1 MRDNS
6 RSHTDVP
13 TLTSIVEGSNE
24 PSVPRRKFE
33 TGPTEP
39 MSTKYFQ
46 LPRDLQ
52 YLSL

>member
-6 RSHTDVP
+6 SSHAHVLP
-13 TLTSIVEGSNE
+13 LVSIVEGSNE
-24 PSVPRRKFE
+24 PLVLRRRFE

-39 MSTKYFQ
+39 MSTKYFH
-46 LPRDLQ
+46 LTGDPQ